1 MLLYHGTNRADTFTR
16 KQLEAADIVL
26 TTYSILEV
34 DYRRNVMAPKATC
47 SFCGKKFQ
55 PERLKV
61 HLRYFCGPWAEKTE
75 AQARQEKK
83 RAPWMMRGGGGKVRP
98 RPCPCDRMHPPVAVG
113 RLPPAA
119 VPVSRVR
126 RRCCALRCLSC
137 KNWRVPRILARGCG
151 GASVSGG
158 CGVHWCSACGLGM
171 AGCGSADFGSCGPVQ
186 GKGGK
191 QDGKDKGKG
200 SAGASTSAAAQA
212 EAEAAEAEAAEAAMD
227 EDEATEEDTEMQV
240 LPDGRS
246 PKMKPKSRAR
256 LATGRASAK
265 NKAAAA
271 TAKGKGGGKKAKGAA
286 AGGHCLLVSGSP
298 GLVYLQGPYQ
308 GLPLHSWQ

>member
-75 AQARQEKK
+75 AQARQDKK
-83 RAPWMMRGGGGKVRP
+83 RAPWMMRGGGSKVRP
-98 RPCPCDRMHPPVAVG
+98 RPFPVDRMHPPMAVG
-113 RLPPAA
+113 RVPPRACVARSETLLRAA
-119 VPVSRVR
+119 VSLTQELARSEDTGARVR
-126 RRCCALRCLSC
+126 
-137 KNWRVPRILARGCG
+137 WRVCQA
-151 GASVSGG
+151 GAE
-158 CGVHWCSACGLGM
+158 VHWCSDCGRGM
-171 AGCGSADFGSCGPVQ
+171 AGCGSADFGLCGPVQ

-191 QDGKDKGKG
+191 QVGAEKGKG

-212 EAEAAEAEAAEAAMD
+212 EAEAAEAEAAEAAVD
-227 EDEATEEDTEMQV
+227 DDEATEEDTEMQV
-240 LPDGRS
+240 LPDSRS
-246 PKMKPKSRAR
+246 PKMKTKSRAR
-256 LATGRASAK
+256 LATGKASAK
-265 NKAAAA
+265 RKAAAA
-271 TAKGKGGGKKAKGAA
+271 TAKGKGGGKQAKEAA

-298 GLVYLQGPYQ
+298 GHVNLLGLYQ